1 MTVRYLT
8 SEQLLTQN
16 ALLMQQRMIA
26 ILAVKLHQEVIELH
40 TWSIKND
47 VTLHVLAIRDTR

>member
-8 SEQLLTQN
+8 SEPLLTQN

-26 ILAVKLHQEVIELH
+26 ILPVKLQQEVIELH
-40 TWSIKND
+40 TWSIKN